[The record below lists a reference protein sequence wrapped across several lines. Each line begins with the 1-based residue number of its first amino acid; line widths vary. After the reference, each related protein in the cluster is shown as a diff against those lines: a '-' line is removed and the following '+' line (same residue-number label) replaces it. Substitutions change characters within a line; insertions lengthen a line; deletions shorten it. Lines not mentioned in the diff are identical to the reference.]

1 MASRVLGLS
10 KLLDLFGFRLQI
22 LAEVEVDNGLWPAY
36 VKLPFLTLSFKP
48 PHLYSYFTCQM
59 SSWEFLHTG
68 ANPESAVVA

>member
-36 VKLPFLTLSFKP
+36 VKLPFLTLNFK

-68 ANPESAVVA
+68 ANPGSAVVV